1 MTTGSAAVV
10 AVAAAVAALDH
21 AQASSEP
28 ELETAG
34 VTRYRASAARTAA
47 TSCPAQARD
56 PRAMPLA
63 EFTTEVMTIL
73 EQNRAEKGEIL
84 VERVKALRW
93 AERDG
98 TYAGFLS
105 AFASY

>member
-1 MTTGSAAVV
+1 MVS
-10 AVAAAVAALDH
+10 VAAAVATLDH

-28 ELETAG
+28 ELETEPAG

-47 TSCPAQARD
+47 TSCPAQASD
-56 PRAMPLA
+56 PRAMPRA

-73 EQNRAEKGEIL
+73 EQNRAEKGENL